1 MHHGYPDMT
10 RLGYPNSP
18 DSRVTPPPVAARLT
32 AEFLEMPGLRLTT
45 EQAARLIGVDVETA
59 SSVLTALVDRGFLRV
74 TANGYV
80 LA

>member
-1 MHHGYPDMT
+1 MT
-10 RLGYPNSP
+10 RVQYQESP
-18 DSRVTPPPVAARLT
+18 DATIGFAPMSRLK
-32 AEFLEMPGLRLTT
+32 AEFREMPGLRLTT
-45 EQAARLIGVDVETA
+45 GQAARLIGVDVETA